1 MNEIEP
7 KDASQE
13 NIPDAETIRKT
24 APTKTTWSPF
34 EPVTSPWGQR
44 ISRLHEPKSAR
55 RHRIR
60 FDIFEKD
67 TRIPCMKLEVTARDI
82 LCSLME
88 RQDRMNDE
96 IFSRINDL
104 VHRVEDLERTG
115 RMTGAEDDPGT
126 ASGTI
131 AVSRQ

>member
-1 MNEIEP
+1 MLNTRHKRTKRITMNEIEP
-7 KDASQE
+7 ENASQE
-13 NIPDAETIRKT
+13 NITNAEKIRKT

-34 EPVTSPWGQR
+34 ERVISPRGQS
-44 ISRLHEPKSAR
+44 ISRLHEPNSTR
-55 RHRIR
+55 RRTIR

-67 TRIPCMKLEVTARDI
+67 TGTPHMKFEVTARDL

-104 VHRVEDLERTG
+104 VHRVEDLEQDRQEDRSG
-115 RMTGAEDDPGT
+115 R
-126 ASGTI
+126 
-131 AVSRQ
+131 